1 MDNRTIRNHPPIN
14 PAKED
19 LQPDDCQPDETAVD
33 YKEKYEKLAELIRA
47 VEPMLSNSAGMFHT
61 SSPVR
66 LAYLEILR
74 MTANNE

>member
-1 MDNRTIRNHPPIN
+1 MDNGTIINNTPISS
-14 PAKED
+14 AKED
-19 LQPDDCQPDETAVD
+19 LQPDDHGPDETAVD
-33 YKEKYEKLAELIRA
+33 YKSEYEKLAGLVRA